1 MVSKQHGT
9 LHYNASEIT
18 AMGSGMGSGS
28 GVVPVGGIIMW
39 SGLLASI
46 PAGWHLCDGDAGT
59 PDLQSKFVKGAA
71 AGQNP
76 GATGGGSTYSHS
88 SCSVAAHSDL
98 SHSGGAVSRGTAG
111 VTLDQHAALTH
122 AGTAV
127 GDHSAHVHSGSA
139 NHTSVSS
146 KQGSSSGNV
155 VTTNTHGNTGNP
167 TATLT
172 HSVTQPNNHSAWS
185 HTVTEPNAGAGHD
198 HGFTQPSDHSVSA
211 HIVTQAAD
219 HTGVEPPFYALAFIM
234 RTS

>member
-18 AMGSGMGSGS
+18 AMGSGMGPGS

-39 SGLLASI
+39 VGLLSSI

-127 GDHSAHVHSGSA
+127 GDHSAHVHSGL
-139 NHTSVSS
+139 S
-146 KQGSSSGNV
+146 KPHV
-155 VTTNTHGNTGNP
+155 C
-167 TATLT
+167 
-172 HSVTQPNNHSAWS
+172 
-185 HTVTEPNAGAGHD
+185 
-198 HGFTQPSDHSVSA
+198 
-211 HIVTQAAD
+211 IV
-219 HTGVEPPFYALAFIM
+219 
-234 RTS
+234 